1 MPQRQA
7 PVSGLFSLHR
17 DAYLTVM
24 CRFFCLL
31 LLWLP
36 LPAAADCVILLHG
49 LARTEASFL
58 LMEEALEAREYRVVR
73 PGYPST
79 SARIEERA
87 DAALPAAFAACG
99 AERTHVVT
107 HSMGG
112 ILARYYLSKH
122 QPETLGQVLMLAPPN
137 MGSELVDELGDWTVF
152 DLIHGPAGQELG
164 TDPGSLPN
172 RLPPVD
178 YPVGVIAG
186 SQSLNPVFSWL
197 IPGADDGKES
207 VARTSVPGMQA
218 KIILPVTH
226 TYMMNNP
233 RGITQVSHFL
243 ETGTFDASLGW
254 LDALL
259 GGKWIASDGHD
270 E

>member
-1 MPQRQA
+1 M
-7 PVSGLFSLHR
+7 
-17 DAYLTVM
+17 
-24 CRFFCLL
+24 
-31 LLWLP
+31 WLP
-36 LPAAADCVILLHG
+36 LPAASECVILLHG
-49 LARTEASFL
+49 LARTEVSFL
-58 LMEEALEAREYRVVR
+58 VMEEALEARGYRVIR

-79 SARIEERA
+79 SARIEALA
-87 DAALPAAFAACG
+87 DRVLPSAFAACG
-99 AERTHVVT
+99 SERTHVVT

-112 ILARYYLSKH
+112 ILARSYLSEH
-122 QPETLGQVLMLAPPN
+122 QPETLGQVVMLAPPN

-197 IPGADDGKES
+197 IPGADDGKVS

-233 RGITQVSHFL
+233 RVITQVSHFL

-259 GGKWIASDGHD
+259 GGKWNASDGHD